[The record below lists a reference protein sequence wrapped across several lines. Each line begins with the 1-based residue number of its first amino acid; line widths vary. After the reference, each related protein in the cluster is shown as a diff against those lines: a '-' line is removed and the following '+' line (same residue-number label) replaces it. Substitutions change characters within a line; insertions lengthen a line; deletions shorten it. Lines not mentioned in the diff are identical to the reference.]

1 MTNEA
6 ELESHETEALPKW
19 LRYLPLLVF
28 ALALGLRLIG
38 IGWGLPNGL
47 HNQSYHPDEQ
57 VIWAYSQQIEPTKL
71 DFTPGFYN
79 YGTLYLTLLRI
90 ASDVVAG
97 YGSFGPPSD
106 PQSVWRYMGAC
117 HLAGRVLSAL
127 AGSVAVLFVFL
138 LLRGRIH
145 VIGAAAGALLLAVS
159 PSFLVHSRFQTVDV
173 VATMFLAIS
182 LWQCARILDDANPAR
197 CAAWAGVL
205 AGLSAGTKYT
215 GVLMLIPIAIACV
228 MRAKGS
234 GLPKA
239 AGPISIGGFLLAFFL
254 ATPGVLLESSA
265 FLRDFRYEMLHTA
278 TGHGLVFEG
287 MGSGFL
293 VVLVNLGY
301 SLGVLAV
308 LLSLVGLIWSARIGT
323 RWIWLALAFA
333 VPYYILLGRA
343 EIHFVRYT
351 FPLLLVLALGFG
363 WLVGRAHELKGAHRL
378 TVMIA
383 IVALGVSLQLGT
395 SFTSAMAGREPRDTL
410 AEFLKG
416 QSNES
421 TTVGIVSDPWY
432 YTPALIP
439 DVAIMRGQRSLQLG
453 EMDASHAPRVV
464 QYVAGSQADRYDW
477 DVRLLDELRPDY
489 VVFSNFEVGPVAR
502 LSETTGKYIQVDRFK
517 EFESRLTQDY
527 ALVGGPAVDLSLPL
541 KRRYSAANHLV
552 EDLAYVRP
560 VLWLWKRKG

>member
-6 ELESHETEALPKW
+6 ELESTDSEAPPRW

-28 ALALGLRLIG
+28 AVALGLRLIG

-79 YGTLYLTLLRI
+79 YGTLYLTVLRI

-106 PQSVWRYMGAC
+106 PQTVWRYMGAC

-215 GVLMLIPIAIACV
+215 GVLMLIPIAIACA
-228 MRAKGS
+228 MRAKSS
-234 GLPKA
+234 GLPKVA
-239 AGPISIGGFLLAFFL
+239 APLSIGGFLLAFFL

-265 FLRDFRYEMLHTA
+265 FMRDFKYEMLHTA

-293 VVLVNLGY
+293 LVFVNLGY
-301 SLGVLAV
+301 GLGVLAV
-308 LLSLVGLIWSARIGT
+308 LLSLFGLIWSARMGT
-323 RWIWLALAFA
+323 RWIWLALVFA
-333 VPYYILLGRA
+333 IPYYILLGRA
-343 EIHFVRYT
+343 EIHFARYT
-351 FPLLLVLALGFG
+351 FPLLIVLALGFG
-363 WLVGRAHELKGAHRL
+363 WLVGRAHELKGAHRI

-421 TTVGIVSDPWY
+421 TTVGLVSDPWY
-432 YTPALIP
+432 YTPALIR
-439 DVAIMRGQRSLQLG
+439 DVAIMRGQRSMQVE

-464 QYVAGSQADRYDW
+464 QYVAGSQSDRYDW
-477 DVRLLDELRPDY
+477 DVRLLEEIRPDY

-517 EFESRLTQDY
+517 EFEAKLTQNY
-527 ALVGGPAVDLSLPL
+527 TLVGGPAVDLSLPL
-541 KRRYSAANHLV
+541 KGRYAAANQLV